1 MVTRGFRDANVLVVN
16 VFISVLGLGTEDA
29 DRRYGATDDNDNGW
43 FTEWV
48 VYRPFVCRRRV
59 EEG

>member
-29 DRRYGATDDNDNGW
+29 DRRYGATDDDV
-43 FTEWV
+43 EWV
-48 VYRPFVCRRRV
+48 VYRPSVCRRRV